1 MSRYTYKIADCDS
14 EFEAIHALNYRT
26 FVDEI
31 PQHPANAEGRLVD
44 PFHAQNTYAICLDGD
59 QLVGMLAGRAERPF
73 SLDRKLP
80 DLQRY
85 LPPHRKPVEIR
96 LLAVDAAH
104 RRTEVFA
111 RLAGLLAQHFAGL
124 GHDLA
129 LISGTVRQRKLY
141 DHLGFTPFGPLTGT
155 ADALFQPMYLDLQ
168 AYARLAPRLARL
180 PAAGQPVNLL
190 PGPVDTAAAVEQAWR
205 EPAISHR
212 SPAFMALH
220 AATSRALCELTGA
233 GRAVLLSGTGTFAN
247 DAIAAQISRWPGAGL
262 VLSSGEFGERLIDHA
277 RRWELDF
284 TVLRQPWGQAWDM
297 QRIAE
302 RLAHDRTLH
311 WVWAV
316 ACETSTGV
324 LHRTDELARLC
335 AGRGVELCL
344 DAVSAV
350 GSVPIRLDA
359 VRLASCV
366 SGKGL
371 GAYAGL
377 VAVLAN
383 GPFVATGRLPRS
395 LDLAAY
401 EAAEGVPYTL
411 SSRLLA
417 ALHAALTTTD
427 WPARF
432 ARTAASSAELRR
444 QLRERGFVLVAEDG
458 AAAPAVISIA
468 LPPGIDAQKLGARLK
483 RAGFLVSHESAYLAR
498 RNWIQICLMGEFSG
512 EPLHRLVDLLGSG
525 GSPALPPRTATLP

>member
-1 MSRYTYKIADCDS
+1 MSRYTFKIADRDS
-14 EFEAIHALNYRT
+14 EFEAVHALNYRT
-26 FVDEI
+26 FVEEI
-31 PQHPANAEGRLVD
+31 PQHPANADGRLVD

-96 LLAVDAAH
+96 LLAVDPAH
-104 RRTEVFA
+104 RRTDVFA
-111 RLAGLLAQHFAGL
+111 RLAALLAQHFAGL

-129 LISGTVRQRKLY
+129 LISGTLRQRKLY
-141 DHLGFTPFGPLTGT
+141 DHLGFTPFGPTTGT
-155 ADALFQPMYLDLQ
+155 PQAPFQPMYLDLR

-190 PGPVDTAAAVEQAWR
+190 PGPVHTADTVERAWR

-212 SPAFMALH
+212 SPEFMAMH
-220 AATSRALCELTGA
+220 ASTCRALCELTGA
-233 GRAVLLSGTGTFAN
+233 SRAVLLSGTGTFAN
-247 DAIAAQISRWPGAGL
+247 DAIAAQISRWPGRGL
-262 VLSSGEFGERLIDHA
+262 VLASGEFGERLVDHA
-277 RRWELDF
+277 RRWELEF
-284 TVLRQPWGQAWDM
+284 SVLRQPWGQAWDL
-297 QRIAE
+297 QRLAD
-302 RLAHDRTLH
+302 RLAHEKTLR

-335 AGRGVELCL
+335 AAHGAELCL

-377 VAVLAN
+377 SAVLAN
-383 GPFVATGRLPRS
+383 GPFVAAGRLPRS
-395 LDLAAY
+395 LDLAGY
-401 EAAEGVPYTL
+401 EAADGVAFTL

-432 ARTAASSAELRR
+432 ARTARSATALRQ
-444 QLRERGFVLVAEDG
+444 QLRERGYVLVADD
-458 AAAPAVISIA
+458 AVATPAVISIA
-468 LPPGIDAQKLGARLK
+468 LPRQVSAQKLCARLK
-483 RAGFLVSHESAYLAR
+483 RAGFLLSHESAYLAR
-498 RNWIQICLMGEFSG
+498 RNWIQICLMGEFS
-512 EPLHRLVDLLGSG
+512 EDQLHRLVELLA
-525 GSPALPPRTATLP
+525 PAEDSATLRGTHAIS